1 MLSRNFLTNKIQLTE
16 FNLKPRLLEIRGL
29 WSQRSYVVSKSFR
42 SILTVPHISCDDK
55 QCLALWWGVELVS
68 WGDED
73 GPYMA
78 IPICLNQSETAA
90 AAAAAVSTAPRII
103 SQNLATGTGQAE
115 VRAPFRNVKCEVW
128 RWSNIPLTLVHF
140 LFQMYF
146 WTWLA
151 MRWVRT

>member
-42 SILTVPHISCDDK
+42 SILTVPHFSCDDK
-55 QCLALWWGVELVS
+55 QCMAPWWGVELVS
-68 WGDED
+68 SGDED

-78 IPICLNQSETAA
+78 IPICLNQSET
-90 AAAAAVSTAPRII
+90 AAAAVSTAPRII